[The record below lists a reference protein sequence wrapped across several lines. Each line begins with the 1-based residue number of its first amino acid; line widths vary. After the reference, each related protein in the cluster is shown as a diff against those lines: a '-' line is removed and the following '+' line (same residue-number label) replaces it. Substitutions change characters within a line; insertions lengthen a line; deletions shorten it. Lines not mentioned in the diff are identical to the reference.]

1 MASCPGCS
9 ASLSPDARFCAAC
22 GVEVLS
28 PDTPTRVVA
37 SRPADALSSAP
48 SDGGRFVPGTI
59 LAGRYRVVALLGRG
73 GMGQVYRAD
82 DLKLGQAV
90 ALKFLPDALAHDGA
104 ALARFH
110 NEVRIARQLAHP
122 NLCRVFDI
130 GEVDGQHFLSME
142 YIDGEDLSSLIR
154 RIGRLPAIKALEISR
169 QLCAGLAAAHD
180 AGVLHRDLKPANV
193 MLDGRGRARITDFGL
208 AGLEAEMQD
217 ATIASGTP
225 AYMSP
230 EQLEGKE
237 STARSDI
244 YALGLLL
251 YEIFT
256 GRRVFDAVT
265 LPQLREQ
272 RQQSAHTNPSH
283 WVKDLDPLVERVI
296 LRCLENDPLL
306 RPASALQVAAALP
319 GGDPMAA
326 ALAAGET
333 PSPEMVAAS
342 PTQGVWTRARAAWC
356 VAAIVAVP
364 VLLMF
369 TEQVNLYRMVPLERS
384 SEVLADR
391 ARTLIASLGYSQ
403 PPRDRAYGFGLDN
416 SYFGFEADP
425 MPAPQRWQRLTSGQP
440 VTYFFWYRQS
450 PLLFQPRLS
459 LTEAGRVMQFDPPA
473 TTEGMISV
481 VMDPRGRLLSFDA
494 VPPAQLASSTGS
506 AEVDWSPLFRA
517 AGLEP
522 SRFTET
528 SPQWTPAAYATHVW
542 AWSGAFADHPDLPL
556 RIEAA
561 SSGDRIVHF
570 RLIAPW
576 DVPAS
581 AVPASTDRTAVV
593 ASAMGGVL
601 MLTVVIGAVAMVR
614 HNLAQGRGDRR
625 GALKL
630 ASAVLLLTFIVSMLR
645 SDITPTVDGVKLWL
659 AATTQGS
666 LFIAALLWVAYIA
679 LEPQIRRQQPRL
691 IVSWMRLLGG
701 GFRDSLI
708 GRDVLIGILLGL
720 SATATL
726 KLSGWLKFWSG
737 HPLPPNRFLDV
748 DTLGSLSRV
757 LAVVPGTLVGSAC
770 AAFAVLIFL
779 VLIRRLVRHEHLASI
794 GLWLVSL
801 TIVVLITARS
811 WPVVI
816 ASGLFLALW
825 ILAISRFGLVAGIVF
840 GTVSQL
846 SMSFPMMPTLSVW
859 PGGATVVALSTIG
872 ALVLYGFWATTAA
885 SPARRQEAPR
895 DLNG

>member
-9 ASLSPDARFCAAC
+9 SSLSPDARFCSAC
-22 GVEVLS
+22 GVEVFS
-28 PDTPTRVVA
+28 PDTPTRVVG
-37 SRPADALSSAP
+37 SRTADALSSAP

-90 ALKFLPDALAHDGA
+90 ALKFLPEALAHDGA

-154 RIGRLPAIKALEISR
+154 RIGRLPADKALEIAR

-251 YEIFT
+251 YEVFT

-283 WVKDLDPLVERVI
+283 WIKNLDPLVERVI

-342 PTQGVWTRARAAWC
+342 PTHGVWTRARAAWC
-356 VAAIVAVP
+356 VAAIVAV
-364 VLLMF
+364 VVMLMF
-369 TEQVNLYRMVPLERS
+369 TEQVNLYRMVPLEKS
-384 SEVLADR
+384 PEVLVDR
-391 ARTLIASLGYSQ
+391 ASTLIASLGYSQ

-416 SYFGFEADP
+416 TYFGFEADP
-425 MPAPQRWQRLTSGQP
+425 VPAPQRWQRFTSGQP

-450 PLLFQPRLS
+450 PLLLQPHRKLID
-459 LTEAGRVMQFDPPA
+459 AGRIEQFDPPA
-473 TTEGMISV
+473 TTEGMISL

-494 VPPAQLASSTGS
+494 VPPAQLAPSTGS
-506 AEVDWSPLFRA
+506 AEFDWSPLFHA

-522 SRFTET
+522 SRFT
-528 SPQWTPAAYATHVW
+528 SAAPQWTPPVHATGVR
-542 AWSGAFADHPDLPL
+542 AWSGTFADHPDLPL
-556 RIEAA
+556 RVEAA
-561 SSGDRIVHF
+561 SSGDRLVHF
-570 RLIAPW
+570 QLIAPW
-576 DVPAS
+576 DVPTS
-581 AVPASTDRTAVV
+581 AVPTTTDPTAV
-593 ASAMGGVL
+593 AGSALQGVSAL
-601 MLTVVIGAVAMVR
+601 VILLGAVAMVR
-614 HNLAQGRGDRR
+614 QNLSQGRGDRR

-630 ASAVLLLTFIVSMLR
+630 ASVALLLTFIVSMLR
-645 SDITPTVDGVKLWL
+645 SDIAPTVDGVTSWL
-659 AATTQGS
+659 AASAQGS
-666 LFIAALLWVAYIA
+666 LFAAALLWVGYIA

-691 IVSWMRLLGG
+691 IVSWMRLLNGE
-701 GFRDSLI
+701 FRDPLI
-708 GRDVLIGILLGL
+708 GRDLLIGILLGL
-720 SATATL
+720 SASAAF
-726 KLSGWLKFWSG
+726 KLSGWLKLWSH

-748 DTLGSLSRV
+748 DTLGSVSHV
-757 LAVVPGTLVGSAC
+757 LAVALDLFVGSAG
-770 AAFAVLIFL
+770 AAFSVLIFL
-779 VLIRRLVRHEHLASI
+779 VLARRVVRHEHLASI
-794 GLWLVSL
+794 CFWLISL
-801 TIVVLITARS
+801 TIAVLFFARS
-811 WPVVI
+811 WPVIVG
-816 ASGLFLALW
+816 SGLFLALW
-825 ILAISRFGLVAGIVF
+825 IITASRFGLVAGIAF
-840 GTVSQL
+840 GIMRTL
-846 SMSFPMMPTLSVW
+846 SMSFPLTPNLSAW
-859 PGGATVVALSTIG
+859 PGGATVVALSTIL
-872 ALVLYGFWATTAA
+872 ALVLYGFWAATVAL
-885 SPARRQEAPR
+885 PARRQEAQR